1 MAISAVLK
9 EFRKWVAPDPPDP
22 TPLTVSAARALA
34 ERDRL
39 SRLLTYRDVDEHYFV
54 TLDDGDRF
62 ACGFVLG
69 LNPMMVA
76 GLDAEAQIEAAI
88 NSCPPDTVLQF
99 GVVSSPQIRGFLD
112 QWAEARLVNNTN
124 PLLQQVVHRR
134 REFMLET
141 ATGPSMLVR
150 SRLHPRLLQWYL
162 SVRVAF
168 KGDPTDSDEVSA
180 FIGQLDDLRNTITGA
195 LKAGN
200 ISAWNIPEEGLRF
213 LLRELLNPHLSPDE
227 RVETAQPEVPM
238 HLDLIDRG
246 TRVTID
252 NKGVIGF
259 SGGAEEPE
267 VFVRCLT
274 TDAAPRELAL
284 PIMDR
289 VLGRPSSDERISCPF
304 WAYTTIHVLDTDK
317 GQDSLGVKL
326 AALTRQASAGGQ
338 WFRSMMSHLNERK
351 EDVEALLEEIPKG
364 HKLVRAYAGVNLY
377 CNRAELKTQTEYV
390 KGLWRNTG
398 FRFSEEPYIALP
410 VFLASLPLQYQP
422 SMDPPNQGIQ
432 RAWMMTSVN
441 AASMVMLQGDWQG
454 TGPEFGG
461 PLLLSRKGRLASIDL
476 LKTGSN
482 YNFVIVAQSG
492 SGKSFVA
499 NELVCDFLSKN
510 GIARVIDVGRS
521 YTRFCEIMGGQNVVF
536 ERDRPMSINPFSG
549 IESEGDLNELM
560 PMLQD
565 LVRLMAYP
573 LTPEDQTPAFEYKL
587 ISKAIRESWLDKRE
601 ATELADVAHWL
612 AQFDDGKNRGKDL
625 ALQLE
630 QFTTGQ
636 YRRWFTGPRTISFDN
651 PFVVVELE
659 ELKGDPILQA
669 VVLQL
674 VMYQI
679 TTEMYLSDRA
689 IPKMLLV
696 DEAWDLMG
704 GIKTGRFIESAFRRA
719 RKYGGIVGVATQSF
733 EDFEKSDAARA
744 AISNAAWQLILAQR
758 PESLQHAVDKKLLMG
773 SESLIELVRT
783 VRTSKDKDYSEIFV
797 RSDGG
802 MGLYKFIVDRWSYYT
817 FTSNAKDVTRID
829 ALVREGK
836 SLVEAIDILA
846 RADHEAMYGKNNE
859 EAA

>member
-1 MAISAVLK
+1 MTISSLLRD
-9 EFRKWVAPDPPDP
+9 FRKWVSPDPPDA
-22 TPLTVSAARALA
+22 TPLTVSAARALSR
-34 ERDRL
+34 RDSL
-39 SRLLTYRDVDEHYFV
+39 SRLLPYRDVDERYLV
-54 TLDDGDRF
+54 TLDDGERF
-62 ACGFVLG
+62 SIGFVLG

-88 NSCPPDTVLQF
+88 NACPPDSVLQF
-99 GVVSSPQIRGFLD
+99 GVISSPQIRGFLD
-112 QWAEARLVNNTN
+112 AWAQSRLTNGN
-124 PLLQQVVHRR
+124 PLLKQVVQRR

-141 ATGPSMLVR
+141 ATGPSLLVR

-168 KGDPTDSDEVSA
+168 RGDPTNTDEVNS
-180 FIGQLDDLRNTITGA
+180 FIGQVEDLRNTVSGA
-195 LKAGN
+195 LKAASIGN
-200 ISAWNIPEEGLRF
+200 WNIPEEGLRF

-227 RVETAQPEVPM
+227 RVATAQPMVPM
-238 HLDLIDRG
+238 HLDLVDRS
-246 TRVTID
+246 TRVTVD
-252 NKGVIGF
+252 DKGVLGF
-259 SGGAEEPE
+259 SGTEGEPE

-274 TDAAPRELAL
+274 TDAAPRELAI
-284 PIMDR
+284 PVMDR
-289 VLGRPSSDERISCPF
+289 VLGKPSSDERISCPF

-317 GQDSLGVKL
+317 GQDSLGMKR

-338 WFRSMMSHLNERK
+338 WFRSMMSHLNDRK
-351 EDVEALLEEIPKG
+351 EDVEAILEEIPKG

-377 CNRAELKTQTEYV
+377 CNRAEIKTQTEYV

-422 SMDPPNQGIQ
+422 AMDPPNHGLQ

-476 LKTGSN
+476 LKTGTN

-492 SGKSFVA
+492 SGKSFLA

-521 YTRFCEIMGGQNVVF
+521 YTRFCEIMGGQNIVF
-536 ERDRPMSINPFSG
+536 ERDRPMSVNPFSG
-549 IESEGDLNELM
+549 ISSEEDLNELM

-587 ISKAIRESWLDKRE
+587 ISKAIRESWLEKRE
-601 ATELADVAHWL
+601 VTELSDVAHW
-612 AQFDDGKNRGKDL
+612 
-625 ALQLE
+625 LE

-636 YRRWFTGPRTISFDN
+636 YRRWFSGARTVSFDN

-689 IPKMLLV
+689 IPKMLLI

-744 AISNAAWQLILAQR
+744 AISNAAWQLVLGQR

-773 SESLIELVRT
+773 SENLIDLVRT
-783 VRTSKDKDYSEIFV
+783 VHTSKDKDYSELFV
-797 RSDGG
+797 RSESG

-817 FTSNAKDVTRID
+817 FTTNAKDVTRID
-829 ALVREGK
+829 ALVRDGK
-836 SLVEAIDILA
+836 TLLEAIDILA
-846 RADHEAMYGKNNE
+846 SADHEAMYGSKGL

>member
-9 EFRKWVAPDPPDP
+9 EFRKWVSPDPPDAA
-22 TPLTVSAARALA
+22 PLTMSVARALSH
-34 ERDRL
+34 RDRL
-39 SRLLTYRDVDEHYFV
+39 SRLLTYRDVDEHHLV
-54 TLDDGDRF
+54 TLDDGERF
-62 ACGFVLG
+62 ASGFVLG

-88 NSCPPDTVLQF
+88 NACPPDSVLQF
-99 GVVSSPQIRGFLD
+99 GVISSPQIRGFLD
-112 QWAEARLVNNTN
+112 RWAESRLVNNSN

-134 REFMLET
+134 HAFMLET
-141 ATGPSMLVR
+141 AMGPSMLVR

-168 KGDPTDSDEVSA
+168 KGDPSDSDEVNA
-180 FIGQLDDLRNTITGA
+180 FIAQIEDLRNTVNGA

-200 ISAWNIPEEGLRF
+200 IGTWNIPEEGLRF

-227 RVETAQPEVPM
+227 RIETAQPQVPM
-238 HLDLIDRG
+238 HLDLIDRN
-246 TRVTID
+246 TRVTVD

-259 SGGAEEPE
+259 CGGGDEPE
-267 VFVRCLT
+267 VLVRCLT

-284 PIMDR
+284 PLMDR
-289 VLGRPSSDERISCPF
+289 VLGKPSSDERISCPF

-317 GQDSLGVKL
+317 GQDSLGIKR
-326 AALTRQASAGGQ
+326 AALTRQASAGGN

-422 SMDPPNQGIQ
+422 AMDPPNQGLQ

-454 TGPEFGG
+454 TGAEFGG
-461 PLLLSRKGRLASIDL
+461 PLFISRKGRMASINL
-476 LKTGSN
+476 FKTSTN

-492 SGKSFVA
+492 SGKSFIA
-499 NELVCDFLSKN
+499 NEFVCDFLSKK
-510 GIARVIDVGRS
+510 GIARVIDIGRS
-521 YTRFCEIMGGQNVVF
+521 YYRFCEIMGGQNVVF

-549 IESEGDLNELM
+549 IAREEDLNELM

-587 ISKAIRESWLDKRE
+587 ISKAIRESWLEKRE
-601 ATELADVAHWL
+601 ATELLDVAHWL
-612 AQFDDGKNRGKDL
+612 VQFDDGKNRGKDL

-636 YRRWFTGPRTISFDN
+636 YRKWFSGPRTISFDN

-679 TTEMYLSDRA
+679 TTEMYLSDRSV
-689 IPKMLLV
+689 PKMLLV
-696 DEAWDLMG
+696 DEAWDALG
-704 GIKTGRFIESAFRRA
+704 EIKTGRFIESAFRRA
-719 RKYGGIVGVATQSF
+719 RKYGGSVGLATQSF
-733 EDFEKSDAARA
+733 EDFEKSPASRA
-744 AISNAAWQLILAQR
+744 AISNSVWQFVLGQK

-773 SESLIELVRT
+773 SESLIDLVRT
-783 VRTSKDKDYSEIFV
+783 VHTSKDKDYSELFI

-817 FTSNAKDVTRID
+817 FTSNAKDNSRID

-846 RADHEAMYGKNNE
+846 SADHEAMYGKKNPE
-859 EAA
+859 VV

>member
-1 MAISAVLK
+1 MTISSLLRD
-9 EFRKWVAPDPPDP
+9 FRKWVSPDPPDA
-22 TPLTVSAARALA
+22 TPLTVSAARALSR
-34 ERDRL
+34 RDSL
-39 SRLLTYRDVDEHYFV
+39 SRLLPYRDVDERYLV
-54 TLDDGDRF
+54 TLDDGERF
-62 ACGFVLG
+62 SIGFVLG

-88 NSCPPDTVLQF
+88 NACPPDSVLQF
-99 GVVSSPQIRGFLD
+99 GVISSPQIRGFLD
-112 QWAEARLVNNTN
+112 AWAQSRLTNGN
-124 PLLQQVVHRR
+124 PLLKQVVQRR

-141 ATGPSMLVR
+141 ATGPSLLVR

-168 KGDPTDSDEVSA
+168 RGDPTNTDEVNS
-180 FIGQLDDLRNTITGA
+180 FIGQVEDLRNTVSGA
-195 LKAGN
+195 LKAASIGN
-200 ISAWNIPEEGLRF
+200 WNIPEEGLRF

-227 RVETAQPEVPM
+227 RVATAQPMVPM
-238 HLDLIDRG
+238 HLDLVDRS
-246 TRVTID
+246 TRVTVD
-252 NKGVIGF
+252 DKGVLGF
-259 SGGAEEPE
+259 SGTEGEPE

-274 TDAAPRELAL
+274 TDAAPRELAI
-284 PIMDR
+284 PVMDR
-289 VLGRPSSDERISCPF
+289 VLGKPSSDERISCPF

-317 GQDSLGVKL
+317 GQDSLGMKR

-338 WFRSMMSHLNERK
+338 WFRSMMSHLNDRK
-351 EDVEALLEEIPKG
+351 EDVEAILEEIPKG

-377 CNRAELKTQTEYV
+377 CNRAEIKTQTEYV

-422 SMDPPNQGIQ
+422 AMDPPNHGLQ

-476 LKTGSN
+476 LKTGTN

-492 SGKSFVA
+492 SGKSFLA

-521 YTRFCEIMGGQNVVF
+521 YTRFCEIMGGQNIVF
-536 ERDRPMSINPFSG
+536 ERDRPMSVNPFSG
-549 IESEGDLNELM
+549 ISSEEDLNELM

-587 ISKAIRESWLDKRE
+587 ISKAIRESWLEKRE
-601 ATELADVAHWL
+601 VTELSDVAHW
-612 AQFDDGKNRGKDL
+612 
-625 ALQLE
+625 LE

-636 YRRWFTGPRTISFDN
+636 YRRWFSGARTVSFDN

-689 IPKMLLV
+689 IPKMLLI

-744 AISNAAWQLILAQR
+744 AISNAAWQLVLGQR

-773 SESLIELVRT
+773 SENLIDLVRT
-783 VRTSKDKDYSEIFV
+783 VHTSKDKDYSELFV
-797 RSDGG
+797 RSESG

-817 FTSNAKDVTRID
+817 FTTNAKDVTRID
-829 ALVREGK
+829 ALVRDGK
-836 SLVEAIDILA
+836 TLLEAIDILA
-846 RADHEAMYGKNNE
+846 SADHEAMYGIKGL

>member
-1 MAISAVLK
+1 VSLNSILK
-9 EFRKWVAPDPPDP
+9 DFRNWVAPDPPDAV
-22 TPLTVSAARALA
+22 PLTVSAARALTQ
-34 ERDRL
+34 RDSL
-39 SRLLTYRDVDEHYFV
+39 SRLLTYREVDDHYFV
-54 TLDDGDRF
+54 TLDDGERF
-62 ACGFVLG
+62 ASGFVLG

-88 NSCPPDTVLQF
+88 NACPPDTVLQF
-99 GVVSSPQIRGFLD
+99 GVISSPQIRGFLD
-112 QWAEARLVNNTN
+112 QWAEARLAKTSN
-124 PLLQQVVHRR
+124 PLLQQITRRR

-141 ATGPSMLVR
+141 ATGPSMLMR

-162 SVRVAF
+162 SVRLSF
-168 KGDPTDSDEVSA
+168 KGDPTDSDELSA
-180 FIGQLDDLRNTITGA
+180 FIEQMSDLRNTITGA
-195 LKAGN
+195 LKAGG
-200 ISAWNIPEEGLRF
+200 IATWNIPEEGLRF
-213 LLRELLNPHLSPDE
+213 LLRELLNPHLPPDE
-227 RVETAQPEVPM
+227 RIETAQQQVPM
-238 HLDLIDRG
+238 HLDLIDRD
-246 TRVTID
+246 TRVTVD
-252 NKGVIGF
+252 NKGVLGF

-267 VFVRCLT
+267 VLVRCLT

-284 PIMDR
+284 PVMDR
-289 VLGRPSSDERISCPF
+289 VLGKPSSDERISCPF

-317 GQDSLGVKL
+317 GQDSLSIKR
-326 AALTRQASAGGQ
+326 AALTRQANAGGN

-351 EDVEALLEEIPKG
+351 ENVEATLEEIPKG
-364 HKLVRAYAGVNLY
+364 HKLVRAYSGVNIY
-377 CNRAELKTQTEYV
+377 CTRAEIKTQTEYV

-398 FRFSEEPYIALP
+398 FRFSEESYIALP

-422 SMDPPNQGIQ
+422 AMDPPNHGLQ

-441 AASMVMLQGDWQG
+441 AASLVMLQGDWQG
-454 TGPEFGG
+454 TGPDHGG
-461 PLLLSRKGRLASIDL
+461 PLLISRKGRLASIDL
-476 LKTGSN
+476 LETGSN
-482 YNFVIVAQSG
+482 YNFVVVAQSG
-492 SGKSFVA
+492 SGKSFIA
-499 NELVCDFLSKN
+499 NEIVCDFLSKN

-521 YTRFCEIMGGQNVVF
+521 YTRFCEVMNGQNVVF
-536 ERDRPMSINPFSG
+536 EHDKPMSVNPFSG
-549 IESEGDLNELM
+549 LASERDLDEMM

-587 ISKAIRESWLDKRE
+587 IAKAIRESWLEKRE
-601 ATELADVAHWL
+601 ATEIGDVAHWL
-612 AQFDDGKNRGKDL
+612 EEFDDGKNRGKDL

-636 YRRWFTGPRTISFDN
+636 YRRWFSGPRTVSFDN

-659 ELKGDPILQA
+659 ELKNDPILQA

-689 IPKMLLV
+689 IPKMLLI

-744 AISNAAWQLILAQR
+744 AISNAAWQLILAQK

-773 SESLIELVRT
+773 SEGLIDLVRT
-783 VRTSKDKDYSEIFV
+783 VHTSKDRDYSELFI
-797 RSDGG
+797 RGGEG

-817 FTSNAKDVTRID
+817 FTSNPKDVPRID

-846 RADHEAMYGKNNE
+846 SADHEAMYGKKTE

>member
-1 MAISAVLK
+1 VSISSILK
-9 EFRKWVAPDPPDP
+9 DFRQWVAPDPPDA
-22 TPLTVSAARALA
+22 TPLTVSAARALT
-34 ERDRL
+34 ERDSL

-54 TLDDGDRF
+54 TLDDGERF
-62 ACGFVLG
+62 ASGFVLG
-69 LNPMMVA
+69 LNPLMVA
-76 GLDAEAQIEAAI
+76 GLDTEAQLESVI
-88 NSCPPDTVLQF
+88 NACPPDSVLQF
-99 GVVSSPQIRGFLD
+99 GVISSPQIRGFLD
-112 QWAEARLVNNTN
+112 QWAEARLVRNTN
-124 PLLQQVVHRR
+124 PLLQQIARKR
-134 REFMLET
+134 REFMLDT

-150 SRLHPRLLQWYL
+150 SRFHPRLLQWYL
-162 SVRVAF
+162 SVRVPF

-180 FIGQLDDLRNTITGA
+180 FTGQIEDLRNTVSGA

-200 ISAWNIPEEGLRF
+200 IQAWNIPEEGLRF
-213 LLRELLNPHLSPDE
+213 LLRELLNPHLAPDD
-227 RVETAQPEVPM
+227 RIAAAQPQTPM
-238 HLDLIDRG
+238 YRDLIDRG
-246 TRVTID
+246 TRVTVD

-259 SGGAEEPE
+259 SGSEDEPE

-289 VLGRPSSDERISCPF
+289 VLGKPSSDERISCPF

-317 GQDSLGVKL
+317 GQDSLGVKR
-326 AALTRQASAGGQ
+326 AALTRQANAGGE
-338 WFRSMMSHLNERK
+338 WFRSMMSHLNDRK
-351 EDVEALLEEIPKG
+351 ADVEAMLEEIPKG

-377 CNRAELKTQTEYV
+377 CNHAELKTQTEYV

-398 FRFSEEPYIALP
+398 FRFSEESYISLP

-422 SMDPPNQGIQ
+422 AMDPPNRGLQ

-454 TGPEFGG
+454 TGPEHGG
-461 PLLLSRKGRLASIDL
+461 PLLISRKGRLASIDL
-476 LKTGSN
+476 LNTGTN
-482 YNFVIVAQSG
+482 YNFVVVAQSG

-510 GIARVIDVGRS
+510 GIVRVIDVGRS
-521 YTRFCEIMGGQNVVF
+521 YTRFCEIMGGQTVVF
-536 ERDRPMSINPFSG
+536 DPEHPISVNPFSG
-549 IESEGDLNELM
+549 ISSEEALLELM

-587 ISKAIRESWLDKRE
+587 IAKAIRESWLDKRE
-601 ATELADVAHWL
+601 ATELADVVHWL
-612 AQFDDGKNRGKDL
+612 AEFDDGKNRGKDL

-630 QFTTGQ
+630 QFASDQ
-636 YRRWFTGPRTISFDN
+636 YHRWFSGPRTVSFDN

-659 ELKGDPILQA
+659 ELKNDPILQA

-679 TTEMYLSDRA
+679 TTEMYMSDRA

-704 GIKTGRFIESAFRRA
+704 GIKTGRFIETAFRRA
-719 RKYGGIVGVATQSF
+719 RKYNGIVGVATQSF

-758 PESLQHAVDKKLLMG
+758 PESLEHAVDKKLLLG
-773 SESLIELVRT
+773 PEGLTDLVRT
-783 VRTSKDKDYSEIFV
+783 VHTSKDKDYSEIFV
-797 RSDGG
+797 RSDSG
-802 MGLYKFIVDRWSYYT
+802 MGLYKFVVDRWSYYT
-817 FTSNAKDVTRID
+817 FTSNPKDVPRID

-846 RADHEAMYGKNNE
+846 RADHEAMYGKTKS